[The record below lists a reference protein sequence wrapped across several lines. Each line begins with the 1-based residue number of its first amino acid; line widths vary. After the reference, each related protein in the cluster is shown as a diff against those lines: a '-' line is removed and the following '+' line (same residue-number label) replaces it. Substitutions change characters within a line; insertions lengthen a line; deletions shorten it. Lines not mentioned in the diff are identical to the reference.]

1 MEEILGKQ
9 PGTTSYVYKNY
20 TYNKDSR
27 NKNILRC
34 STRRSSKC
42 PGTVYIDK
50 HDKIHIMHDHN
61 HVETQEKIKQY
72 TMKQEMLK
80 LCRETNLPSKE
91 LFDNVCRK

>member
-42 PGTVYIDK
+42 SGTVYIDK
-50 HDKIHIMHDHN
+50 HDKIHIMHDHI
-61 HVETQEKIKQY
+61 EI
-72 TMKQEMLK
+72 MLTIMLRYK
-80 LCRETNLPSKE
+80 
-91 LFDNVCRK
+91 RK